1 MIEDVTNSLKD
12 WEDFWTNTMEFEE
25 IIMDIDQLRK
35 LREDIVEQIQVAFSV
50 WGEESGSFQERSIC
64 CIVTETFLDNGIA

>member
-12 WEDFWTNTMEFEE
+12 WEDFWINTMEFEE
-25 IIMDIDQLRK
+25 ILMDTDQLRK

-50 WGEESGSFQERSIC
+50 WVEAS
-64 CIVTETFLDNGIA
+64 